1 MIVVSEWPSKSCK
14 SRAIRIR
21 SFSAASRASSARVSA
36 SAWLARTT
44 CITAAIATA
53 TTGIATGV
61 TSANDLARLTCQ
73 DPTATGTSS
82 AAMDITATIGAERR
96 PRRATVRIVRY
107 TNRTKPAARAK
118 GSSATVSATSSAYQA
133 QNRRPPVS
141 GGSMAGVASQHAA
154 KAASST

>member
-1 MIVVSEWPSKSCK
+1 MIVVSEWPSRSCR

-44 CITAAIATA
+44 CIVAAIAIA

-82 AAMDITATIGAERR
+82 AASAIAATNGAERA
-96 PRRATVRIVRY
+96 PRRATVSSVMY

-133 QNRRPPVS
+133 QNRRPLVL
-141 GGSMAGVASQHAA
+141 GGSTAGVTSQHAA